1 MAATVPLK
9 GNSPKVTS
17 KAEPNPF
24 IQFVDKNHHTILGL
38 MALLCMWLLVRAY
51 EIQRGRKYQKLNM
64 DDIGPL
70 KIIKDNATR
79 IWNHHHPGKRVI
91 RLEDCK
97 E

>member
-24 IQFVDKNHHTILGL
+24 IQFVDENPHAILGL

>member
-24 IQFVDKNHHTILGL
+24 IQFVEESQHATLAN
-38 MALLCMWLLVRAY
+38 MAFLCMWLLPRAY
-51 EIQRGRKYQKLNM
+51 EIERGRKYQKLSM

-79 IWNHHHPGKRVI
+79 IWNHHHRGKKVI

>member
-1 MAATVPLK
+1 MAATGPLK
-9 GNSPKVTS
+9 GNFAGLIF
-17 KAEPNPF
+17 KAQSNLLV
-24 IQFVDKNHHTILGL
+24 QFVDKNPHAILGL

-79 IWNHHHPGKRVI
+79 IWNHHHPGKKVI

>member
-9 GNSPKVTS
+9 GNFAGLIF
-17 KAEPNPF
+17 KAQSNLLV
-24 IQFVDKNHHTILGL
+24 QFVDKNHHTILAL
-38 MALLCMWLLVRAY
+38 MALFCLWLLARAY
-51 EIQRGRKYQKLNM
+51 TIEQKRKHEKLSTE
-64 DDIGPL
+64 DIALL

-79 IWNHHHPGKRVI
+79 IWNHHHPGKKVI

>member
-9 GNSPKVTS
+9 GNSPEVTS

-24 IQFVDKNHHTILGL
+24 IQFVDKNHHTILAL
-38 MALLCMWLLVRAY
+38 MALFCLWLLARAY
-51 EIQRGRKYQKLNM
+51 TIEQGRKHEKLSTE
-64 DDIGPL
+64 DIALL

-79 IWNHHHPGKRVI
+79 IWNHHRGKKVI

>member
-24 IQFVDKNHHTILGL
+24 IQFVDENPHAILAL
-38 MALLCMWLLVRAY
+38 MALFCLWLLARTY
-51 EIQRGRKYQKLNM
+51 TIEQGRKHEKLSTE
-64 DDIGPL
+64 DIALL

-79 IWNHHHPGKRVI
+79 IWNHHHPGKKVI

>member
-24 IQFVDKNHHTILGL
+24 IQFVDENQHATLAN

-64 DDIGPL
+64 DDIALL

-79 IWNHHHPGKRVI
+79 IWNHHHPGKKVI